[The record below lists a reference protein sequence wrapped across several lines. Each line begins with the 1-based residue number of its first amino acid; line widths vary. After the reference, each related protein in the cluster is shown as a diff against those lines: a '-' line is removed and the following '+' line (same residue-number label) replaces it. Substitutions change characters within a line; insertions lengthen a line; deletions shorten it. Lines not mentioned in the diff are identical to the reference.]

1 MASKRKECDVLPTIW
16 RVPDDVWDKV
26 ALLIDKYDPPKTT
39 GRPRS
44 NERHALDGVIY
55 RMRTGCQWNVLPA
68 EFGDDSSV
76 HRAMQRWVQCGL
88 FEHLWALLLLE
99 CEELG
104 GVDWRWQSADGAMGK
119 ARHGGIMSDR
129 TQPTAGNAARNA
141 AC

>member
-1 MASKRKECDVLPTIW
+1 MASKRKERDALPTIW

-26 ALLIDKYDPPKTT
+26 ALLIDKYDPPKAT

>member
-1 MASKRKECDVLPTIW
+1 MANKCKECVALPTIW
-16 RVPDDVWDKV
+16 RVPDEVWDKV
-26 ALLIDKYDPPKTT
+26 TLLVDKYDPPSKT

-44 NERHALDGVIY
+44 DERHALDGVIY
-55 RMRTGCQWNVLPA
+55 RMRSGCQWNALPA

-76 HRAMQRWVQCGL
+76 HRAMQRWVRCGL

-119 ARHGGIMSDR
+119 ARHGGIKSDR
-129 TQPTAGNAARNA
+129 TQPIAGKTARNA